1 MKGLHK
7 VSRRYGCAACHPLHF
22 SHVFSCRPILRKLA
36 VIFGQQLITF
46 NSNNF
51 TLSSMF
57 SFHMRGPE
65 KEKQCTLREAK
76 QNALEYYCYPLICFP
91 NTILSR

>member
-1 MKGLHK
+1 MQI
-7 VSRRYGCAACHPLHF
+7 GCYLWTT
-22 SHVFSCRPILRKLA
+22 I
-36 VIFGQQLITF
+36 LITF

>member
-1 MKGLHK
+1 MQFAWGGG
-7 VSRRYGCAACHPLHF
+7 VRRVRDVAPLLLGNF
-22 SHVFSCRPILRKLA
+22 IFRPILRKLA